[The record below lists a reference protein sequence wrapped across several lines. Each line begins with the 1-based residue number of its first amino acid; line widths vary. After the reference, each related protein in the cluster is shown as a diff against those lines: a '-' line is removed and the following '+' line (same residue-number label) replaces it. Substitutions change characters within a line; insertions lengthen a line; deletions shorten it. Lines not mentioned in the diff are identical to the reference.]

1 MNPATP
7 GGGRRVLITGATGFV
22 GRYLSRELAGV
33 AGSAPA
39 SPAFEVFGTSF
50 PDHPAP
56 GEPNISFLDLRNAQA
71 VRDVLRRT
79 RPEWIFHLAA
89 VSQVR
94 MSWEKREET
103 FEANVMGTFYLFEA
117 VRQELP
123 SARVLFVSSSDVY
136 GIVTETDK
144 VLTEDD
150 PVRAVNPYA
159 CTKAAGELLTRF
171 YTDVEKLDIVTARP
185 FPHTGPGQ
193 GPDFV
198 CSDWARQ
205 LVRVERGEA
214 QPTIRVGNLDV
225 CRDFVDVRD
234 VVRAYVLLLEK
245 GRRGEVYNVCRGTA
259 VPLREILDTLIT
271 EVGLRPRLPVTVE
284 VDPAKLRKTDQ
295 PLLRGSAA
303 KLRAET
309 GWTPRVDF
317 RETLRDLLAY
327 WRAQA

>member
-1 MNPATP
+1 MNPATR
-7 GGGRRVLITGATGFV
+7 GDGRRVLITGATGFV
-22 GRYLSRELAGV
+22 GRYLARELAV
-33 AGSAPA
+33 DTSA
-39 SPAFEVFGTSF
+39 EIFGTSF
-50 PDHPAP
+50 PDVPPPA
-56 GEPNISFLDLRNAQA
+56 ERNTLFLDLRDAAA
-71 VRDVLRRT
+71 VRDVVRRA
-79 RPEWIFHLAA
+79 RPDWVFHLAA

-94 MSWEKREET
+94 TSWEKREET
-103 FEANVMGTFYLFEA
+103 FATNVMGTLHLFEA
-117 VRQELP
+117 ARQEVP
-123 SARVLFVSSSDVY
+123 RARVLFISSSDVY
-136 GIVTETDK
+136 GIVTEADK

-159 CTKAAGELLTRF
+159 CSKAAGELLARF
-171 YTDVEKLDIVTARP
+171 YADVEGLDIVLARP

-205 LVRVERGEA
+205 LIRIERGEA
-214 QPTIRVGNLDV
+214 QPAIRVGNLDV

-245 GRRGEVYNVCRGTA
+245 GRRGEVYNICRGTA
-259 VPLREILDTLIT
+259 VPLREILESLIA
-271 EVGLRPRLPVTVE
+271 EVGLRPRVPVAVD
-284 VDPAKLRKTDQ
+284 VDPAKLRKADQ

-317 RETLRDLLAY
+317 RQTLHDLVAY
-327 WRAQA
+327 WRAQP

>member
-1 MNPATP
+1 MNPSTRGA
-7 GGGRRVLITGATGFV
+7 GRRVLITGATGFV
-22 GRYLSRELAGV
+22 GRYLARELAD
-33 AGSAPA
+33 PA
-39 SPAFEVFGTSF
+39 SFEVFGTSF
-50 PDHPAP
+50 PDVPP
-56 GEPNISFLDLRNAQA
+56 PDERTSFFLDLRDATA
-71 VRDVLRRT
+71 VRDLLRRL
-79 RPEWIFHLAA
+79 RPDWVFHLAA

-94 MSWEKREET
+94 TSWEKREET
-103 FEANVMGTFYLFEA
+103 FATNVMGTFHLFEA
-117 VRQELP
+117 VRQEAP
-123 SARVLFVSSSDVY
+123 AARVLFISSSDVY
-136 GIVTETDK
+136 GIVTEPDK
-144 VLTEDD
+144 ILTEND

-159 CTKAAGELLTRF
+159 CTKAAGELLARF
-171 YTDVEKLDIVTARP
+171 YADVEGLDIVTTRP

-205 LVRVERGEA
+205 LVRMERGEA

-259 VPLREILDTLIT
+259 VPLREILETLIV

-284 VDPAKLRKTDQ
+284 VDAAKLRKADQ

-317 RETLRDLLAY
+317 RQTLRDLVAY
-327 WRAQA
+327 WRAQH

>member
-1 MNPATP
+1 MDPAKT

-22 GRYLSRELAGV
+22 GRYLSRELAG
-33 AGSAPA
+33 GA
-39 SPAFEVFGTSF
+39 SFDVFGTSF
-50 PDHPAP
+50 PDRPAP
-56 GEPNISFLDLRNAQA
+56 GEKHIFYLDLRDGEA

-79 RPEWIFHLAA
+79 RPEWVFHLAA

-94 MSWEKREET
+94 TSWEKREET
-103 FEANVMGTFYLFEA
+103 FATNVMGTFHLFEA
-117 VRQELP
+117 VRQEAP
-123 SARVLFVSSSDVY
+123 SARVLFISSSDVY
-136 GIVTETDK
+136 GIVREPDK
-144 VLTEDD
+144 VLMEDD

-159 CTKAAGELLTRF
+159 CTKAAGELLARF
-171 YTDVEKLDIVTARP
+171 YADVEKIDIVTARP

-205 LVRVERGEA
+205 LVRIGRGEA
-214 QPTIRVGNLDV
+214 EPTIRVGNLDV

-259 VPLREILDTLIT
+259 VPLREVLETLIA
-271 EVGLRPRLPVTVE
+271 EAGLRPRVPVVVE

-303 KLRAET
+303 KLRAAT

-317 RETLRDLLAY
+317 RETLRDLLAD
-327 WRAQA
+327 WRGKP